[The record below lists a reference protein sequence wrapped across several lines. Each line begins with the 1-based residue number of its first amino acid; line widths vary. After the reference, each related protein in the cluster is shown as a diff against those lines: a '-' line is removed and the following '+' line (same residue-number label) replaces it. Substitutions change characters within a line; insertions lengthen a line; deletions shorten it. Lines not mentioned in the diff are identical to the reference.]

1 MKTVLCHYV
10 QMDKY
15 EVPNHIVKL
24 GYKAIENY
32 IFAQKLTPV
41 TGESRDWEIVDVI
54 NN

>member
-24 GYKAIENY
+24 GYKAIE
-32 IFAQKLTPV
+32 